1 MATDRTLAIVD
12 NGAYT
17 IKAGVV
23 GEQDGQPRIVPN
35 CLAKLKGGRAWLVA
49 DELDRAHNYAGLYYR
64 LPFEKGILVD
74 WDVERMV
81 WERLF
86 SSNVLKCEP
95 TNTWLW
101 LTEPCLNLPN
111 VQAAY
116 DQVIFEEFEFD
127 GYSRQTGNCRPAT
140 TQTMKTMTMTIIIMM
155 PVGTT
160 STSSSSSSSS
170 IDDERDCVLVVDIGY
185 SSTQAIPFL
194 HGQMILNAIRRLN
207 VGGKFLTNHLKEM
220 ISFRQ
225 WNMMDETYLV
235 NQIKETC
242 CYVSA
247 DLYADLRICREDP
260 RSNPIVQA
268 YVLPDFVNTHQGY
281 VKQVLWMNNERFTVP
296 EALFHPSDIGMPQ
309 AGLAEL
315 IHQAVQATPEALHA
329 LLYANIVVV
338 GGSAQYPGLCDRLS
352 AELRQLVPAD
362 YAVRLA
368 MPDEPATFAWQGMHD
383 YVKRCSM
390 SQMKEEMI
398 VTRADYQEEGASV
411 HMRRRRRR
419 CRLGTG
425 TTSV

>member
-17 IKAGVV
+17 IKAGII
-23 GEQDGQPRIVPN
+23 GQEDEAPIIPN
-35 CLAKLKGGRAWLVA
+35 CMSKLKGGRSWLIA
-49 DELDRAHNYAGLYYR
+49 NELERAHNYAGLYYR

-86 SSNVLKCEP
+86 SDNLLKCEP
-95 TNTWLW
+95 SNTWLW

-127 GYSRQTGNCRPAT
+127 GCSRKTG
-140 TQTMKTMTMTIIIMM
+140 KTSL
-155 PVGTT
+155 PVKDG
-160 STSSSSSSSS
+160 
-170 IDDERDCVLVVDIGY
+170 DYDRDCVLVVDIGY

-194 HGQMILNAIRRLN
+194 RGQMIHSAIRRLN

-242 CYVSA
+242 CFVSS
-247 DLYADLRICREDP
+247 DLYKDLRICHENP
-260 RSNPIVQA
+260 RANSIVQA

-281 VKQVLWMNNERFTVP
+281 VKVDHRNKILWMNNERFTVP
-296 EALFHPSDIGMPQ
+296 EVLFHPSDIGKDS
-309 AGLAEL
+309 L
-315 IHQAVQATPEALHA
+315 ALHA

-338 GGSAQYPGLCDRLS
+338 GGSAQYPGLYDRLS
-352 AELRQLVPAD
+352 SELRQLVPSEYTIRIALPD
-362 YAVRLA
+362 QPITYAWRGA
-368 MPDEPATFAWQGMHD
+368 RR
-383 YVKRCSM
+383 YVKQCSI
-390 SQMKEEMI
+390 SQLKEDI
-398 VTRADYQEEGASV
+398 VTRATYQEEGTSV
-411 HMRRRRRR
+411 HYRR
-419 CRLGTG
+419 
-425 TTSV
+425 